1 MGSKV
6 LPGEGRWGLGSKV
19 LPGEG
24 RWGLGS
30 KVLPGEG
37 RKCLGSNFLDEFFQ
51 GAVGAIQNCLSIK
64 LLPIFEGAA

>member
-1 MGSKV
+1 M

-24 RWGLGS
+24 RLGLGS
-30 KVLPGEG
+30 NVLPGE
-37 RKCLGSNFLDEFFQ
+37 RKWGLGSNFLEEFFQ